1 MKETNDE
8 KKGNDESVKN
18 DSQLK
23 QYIKSSALGLAYAYL
38 KHKWKKNNRLII
50 ASISVEFII
59 ANTLSGLLYGDK
71 GNIFTHFVCGLSNGW
86 MLSLVFFVVE
96 LVLSYRL
103 VSAISKNEKY
113 EEDLNYETSTEHV
126 KGSADKMQEPEKEIT
141 FNAGTY
147 ETITDLILG
156 ANPKDKNEIYS
167 MKPVSGTNQN
177 ALFIGM
183 PGTGKSRGYMIP
195 IILQIIRREESA
207 FIMDPSMEL
216 YNITAEAGR
225 AHGYEVKIINFDLA
239 FMLHS
244 DSFNYLGAINEEAD
258 AQDFADTMV
267 KNMEASDHPDF
278 WYFCITNL
286 LTYGILYI
294 KFTEDTGYEKNLGGV
309 FRYFN
314 DRTVD
319 QILLD
324 GAMLPD
330 GHPAK
335 TAFNNYCGSDK
346 VVQGNTLGTIKTK
359 LQKLGINKIAKITGV
374 DDIDISLPGKKKCLY
389 FIAADDQNDNLTYL
403 VALFWTLAYRTLV
416 QVAKKSENG
425 YLPITV
431 NMVMDEFANCGIIP
445 SYEKRLST
453 VRKYHISSIMAI
465 QGIEQLQIMFPDDRW
480 RTIINDCTLVILLG
494 TREVG
499 NAEYFS
505 KLAGVKTTIDRG
517 RRIMESAGNLTHVH
531 MESMQTETKGQREV
545 YTIDEILRLNPKN
558 ALVSVARHNVIEFE
572 RIDYTAHPM
581 CKELRKVSAAHH
593 IPKWIRE
600 LDDDEWDALNIPEDE
615 IFEEESELPIE
626 LCTPEDFK
634 EPWNQKKEEALQLKI
649 KKQKAK
655 LAGED
660 DSNIELT
667 EDELEDIQEEYAPRN
682 MLDEAIDELIDN
694 NDYEDVNVAASLI

>member
-1 MKETNDE
+1 MSED
-8 KKGNDESVKN
+8 KKSDKGKTE
-18 DSQLK
+18 SQLLK
-23 QYIKSSALGLAYAYL
+23 YLKKSAFGVASVYL
-38 KHKWKKNNRLII
+38 KHIWEKNNKLII
-50 ASISVEFII
+50 GTAAVEFVA
-59 ANTLSGLLYGDK
+59 ANVLSGFLYGDK
-71 GNIFTHFVCGLSNGW
+71 GNILTHFACGISHGW
-86 MLSLVFFVVE
+86 ILSLIFFGTE
-96 LVLSYRL
+96 LVVSYRL
-103 VSAISKNEKY
+103 VSALSKNEKY

-126 KGSADKMQEPEKEIT
+126 KGSADKMQKEEKEIT

-156 ANPKDKNEIYS
+156 ANPKDINEVYS
-167 MKPVSGTNQN
+167 MKSVSGTNNN
-177 ALFIGM
+177 ALFVGM

-195 IILQIIRREESA
+195 IIMQIIRRGESG

-216 YNITAEAGR
+216 YNKLAEMGR
-225 AHGYEVKIINFDLA
+225 AHDYVVKIINFDLA

-244 DSFNYLGAINEEAD
+244 DSFNFLGTIKDEAD
-258 AQDFADTMV
+258 AQDFADTMI
-267 KNMEASDHPDF
+267 KNMDEGGKPDF

-286 LTYGILYI
+286 LTYGILHI
-294 KFTEDTGYEKNLGGV
+294 KYSENTGYEKNLGGV

-314 DRTVD
+314 SRTVED
-319 QILLD
+319 ILAD
-324 GAMLPD
+324 GGMLPA

-335 TAFNNYCGSDK
+335 MAFNNFAGSDK

-359 LQKLGINKIAKITGV
+359 MQKLGIDKIAKITGV
-374 DDIDISLPGKKKCLY
+374 DDIDIGLPGKKKCLY

-416 QVAKKSENG
+416 QIAKKSENG

-445 SYEKRLST
+445 DYEKKLST

-465 QGIEQLQIMFPDDRW
+465 QGIEQLQKMFPEDRW
-480 RTIINDCTLVILLG
+480 RTIINDCTLLILLG

-517 RRIMESAGNLTHVH
+517 RRIVESAGNITHVH
-531 MESMQTETKGQREV
+531 LESVQTETKGQREV
-545 YTIDEILRLNPKN
+545 YTVDEILRLNPKN

-572 RIDYTAHPM
+572 RIDFTAHPM
-581 CKELRKVSAAHH
+581 CKEIRNVSASHH
-593 IPKWIRE
+593 IPNWIRE

-615 IFEEESELPIE
+615 IFEEEGELPIE

-634 EPWNQKKEEALQLKI
+634 EPWNEQKEKALQLKI
-649 KKQKAK
+649 KKQKAR
-655 LAGED
+655 LAGKD

-667 EDELEDIQEEYAPRN
+667 EEEIESIQEDYAPKN
-682 MLDEAIDELIDN
+682 ILEEAMDELIDD
-694 NDYEDVNVAASLI
+694 NDYEGVDVTEALF